1 MLWVG
6 RFPLLLYGGGILLL
20 TVLLAGGFAAKA
32 QADGLNAW
40 GLASMSLL
48 LLLCA
53 RSSCGGPGKLAGDPA
68 DHAALFAAPRLFQ
81 GHPGGPTHPGR
92 GPDHAEQRARQSKAL
107 TQESGSPF
115 SGQPG
120 QKPAF
125 RAADGFQRRCRGN
138 AARRRLPDA
147 SGSARHRGLEQEAPK
162 CDGRLFLPFPP
173 ATTLQSSGTAL
184 DGPTNESAGKL
195 ADLNSLL
202 RAGEPAPF
210 ALIVGD
216 ASVLVG
222 GEVRYHS

>member
-1 MLWVG
+1 M
-6 RFPLLLYGGGILLL
+6 

-40 GLASMSLL
+40 GLASISLL

-53 RSSCGGPGKLAGDPA
+53 SHLVVALVNWLATLLTTP
-68 DHAALFAAPRLFQ
+68 HSLPRLDYSK
-81 GHPGGPTHPGR
+81 GIPEDRRTLVV
-92 GPDHAEQRARQSKAL
+92 GPDHAEQRPGNRSPD
-107 TQESGSPF
+107 QESGSPF

-162 CDGRLFLPFPP
+162 CDGRLFSTFS
-173 ATTLQSSGTAL
+173 TGHDSSILRNGSGWA
-184 DGPTNESAGKL
+184 TNESA
-195 ADLNSLL
+195 
-202 RAGEPAPF
+202 
-210 ALIVGD
+210 
-216 ASVLVG
+216 ASW
-222 GEVRYHS
+222 RT